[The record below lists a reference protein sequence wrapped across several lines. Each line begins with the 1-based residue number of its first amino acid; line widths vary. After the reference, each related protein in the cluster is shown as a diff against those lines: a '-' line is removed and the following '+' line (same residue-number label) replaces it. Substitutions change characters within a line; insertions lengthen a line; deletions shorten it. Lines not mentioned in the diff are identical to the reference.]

1 MGLRELWAGSS
12 FALTAGAAPGAG
24 SGPGAGSALA
34 GGDGGGRWTV
44 WGRGAWSGFTGTE
57 EEVSVDGE
65 VVTGVVGADYEW
77 DALLAGLAVA
87 YSSGS
92 GGYRAAE
99 TGDAGELAAW
109 LVGVHPYVRLTLH
122 ERLSVWGLF
131 GYGLLGELELDGDRA
146 AAIGTDL
153 GLVLGAFGARGTLLE
168 AAASGGLE
176 VAARADGLLLRVN
189 TEAAAGLA
197 ATVAEVTRTRLLLEG
212 SYAVAVLGGVLRPEL
227 EAGVRYDGGDAE
239 RGAGLVLGGSVSYGL
254 PAWGLSLEASGQGL
268 LRPESW
274 RFSEW
279 GAAGTLRLDPG
290 VPGRGVALSVAPSW
304 GGAAGGGAERL
315 WQLPDAGALA
325 AGGVPAA
332 SGRLDAELSY
342 GLEVPAVGAVVSPYA
357 RLGAT
362 DAAHVFCGWGY
373 ARCCCRASG
382 FPWREFA
389 ASPVTAPDS
398 RLSSR

>member
-1 MGLRELWAGSS
+1 M
-12 FALTAGAAPGAG
+12 
-24 SGPGAGSALA
+24 
-34 GGDGGGRWTV
+34 
-44 WGRGAWSGFTGTE
+44 
-57 EEVSVDGE
+57 
-65 VVTGVVGADYEW
+65 
-77 DALLAGLAVA
+77 
-87 YSSGS
+87 
-92 GGYRAAE
+92 
-99 TGDAGELAAW
+99 
-109 LVGVHPYVRLTLH
+109 
-122 ERLSVWGLF
+122 WGLF
-131 GYGLLGELELDGDRA
+131 GYGLLGELELDRDRA

-153 GLVLGAFGARGTLLE
+153 GLVMGAFGARGTLLE

-362 DAAHVFCGWGY
+362 DAG
-373 ARCCCRASG
+373 ARVLRLGVRALLLPG
-382 FPWREFA
+382 
-389 ASPVTAPDS
+389 V
-398 RLSSR
+398 RLSFEGVRSEPGDGTGQPPVLSLNVSGRW